1 MAGHQ
6 TTGKRNGGE
15 QKKAPRQGSGDEST
29 LPRVALRALQKE
41 GGAGRVSGTGQAFP
55 HHGFDDSDG
64 SEALGN
70 PAGNEASLPAPKNG
84 HTYQT
89 GGTHL
94 NRDRLEQTRK
104 DRLSGATVA
113 SKGRGGMDPAP
124 GAPVDRER
132 G

>member
-6 TTGKRNGGE
+6 ATGKRSSGGE
-15 QKKAPRQGSGDEST
+15 RKAARRENGDASA
-29 LPRVALRALQKE
+29 ALLTETRALQKE

-64 SEALGN
+64 GEALGN
-70 PAGNEASLPAPKNG
+70 PVGGEASLPEPENG
-84 HTYQT
+84 RTYQA

-94 NRDRLEQTRK
+94 NRDRQEQTRK
-104 DRLSGATVA
+104 ERLSGATVA
-113 SKGRGGMDPAP
+113 SKGHGGMDPAP
-124 GAPVDRER
+124 GAPIDPRR